1 MAGDPGK
8 PVPAP
13 GILIACPQC
22 GWRRPSD
29 RLPDACD
36 VDPNHRVRALAVF
49 VACVEC
55 GWENWFASMPGCSK
69 STADNKHDVRVL
81 EVAYR

>member
-1 MAGDPGK
+1 M
-8 PVPAP
+8 
-13 GILIACPQC
+13 
-22 GWRRPSD
+22 
-29 RLPDACD
+29 PDACD